1 MKLVLRS
8 AALVSLLLA
17 VAPRASAQDWLSFG
31 VAAGV
36 PGANGG
42 GNHAM
47 ATVELGASRFPLR
60 FRVDAAAV
68 DYAPSGQRFAQLNA
82 NLLLPFIDR
91 PLSPYAVVGIAFAPM
106 SRLGSTGY
114 GGEGL
119 RAGVGLRYRVSER
132 VLFVENAQH
141 WGLNKSLL
149 TIGVQF

>member
-1 MKLVLRS
+1 MKLKLCCV
-8 AALVSLLLA
+8 AFASLLLA
-17 VAPRASAQDWLSFG
+17 LASDASAQSWLSMG
-31 VAAGV
+31 IAVGV

-47 ATVELGASRFPLR
+47 ATVELGPTRFPLR
-60 FRVDAAAV
+60 FRLDVAAV

-82 NLLLPFIDR
+82 NVLVPFINR
-91 PLSPYAVVGIAFAPM
+91 PLTPYAVAGVAFAPM

-132 VLFVENAQH
+132 VIFVENVQH

-149 TIGVQF
+149 TFGVQF